1 MRIFKTRWFA
11 RFTRQERIA
20 DASLL
25 DAIARAE
32 RGLIDADLGGNL
44 IKQRVARQGQGRS
57 GGYRVIIAYK
67 ARDRA
72 FFLLG
77 FAKSERENIT
87 PDELI
92 HLRNLANNWLIAGSA
107 KIRTEIEHSN
117 LQEVEHDEET

>member
-11 RFTRQERIA
+11 RFTRQQRIA

-25 DAIARAE
+25 EAIARDE

-87 PDELI
+87 QDELI

-117 LQEVEHDEET
+117 LQEVEHDEEA